1 MMGGGSV
8 PGGWLPEMQLKC
20 CSGAGKKDH
29 MSAVLIDLRESV
41 LSDVWEGAESETKFR
56 GPREAPERERDRE
69 RETERETERERERD
83 LSFL

>member
-41 LSDVWEGAESETKFR
+41 LSDVWEG
-56 GPREAPERERDRE
+56 GGVRDYV
-69 RETERETERERERD
+69 
-83 LSFL
+83 